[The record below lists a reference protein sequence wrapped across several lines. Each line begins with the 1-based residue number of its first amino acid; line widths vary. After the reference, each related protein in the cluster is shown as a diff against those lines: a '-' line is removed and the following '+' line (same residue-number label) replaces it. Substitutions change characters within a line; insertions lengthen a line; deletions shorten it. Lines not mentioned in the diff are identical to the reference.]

1 MNSTNSLKQPP
12 VKGKKVG
19 FEIGVPGFVPFLMK
33 GENWIYGQFLKKI
46 DF

>member
-1 MNSTNSLKQPP
+1 MSSTNSLKQLL
-12 VKGKKVG
+12 VKGRKLG
-19 FEIGVPGFVPFLMK
+19 FEIGVPEFVPFLKK